1 MTSPLKQYL
10 ILGIVTQFVVALFI
24 DFGGFLFAACYR
36 GLGVMLPEP
45 ALFIISIRHWA
56 FVWPVAVIVLTVVL
70 FQRARTDGVSLHLFA
85 GMMLSAIAILIITSW
100 AFVLPM
106 FSIDTMQSNKS
117 PEPTPIGHRSSAV
130 AVHVVDTAWLS
141 FFR

>member
-1 MTSPLKQYL
+1 M
-10 ILGIVTQFVVALFI
+10 QFVVASFI
-24 DFGGFLFAACYR
+24 DFGGFIFAACYR

-45 ALFIISIRHWA
+45 ALFVVSIRHWA

-70 FQRARTDGVSLHLFA
+70 FRRARTDGVSLHLFA

-106 FSIDTMQSNKS
+106 FSIDTMQSNQS
-117 PEPTPIGHRSSAV
+117 PEPTAVGACSSAIAVRV
-130 AVHVVDTAWLS
+130 ASRRWLS